1 MKKNIFTILILIFPL
16 SLFSQTSIPEPLVDI
31 FLLEH
36 NRLKTLVSEKNAR
49 LKMSEKELS
58 EISKII
64 NERKEEFFIL
74 LEKGKKSIPYGENG
88 LPIGKADKE
97 IISKVTALKEEAS
110 VLIYEILGEKRYIQ
124 FKKMLIDENGRRNSE
139 RLKKTAN
146 KKK

>member
-16 SLFSQTSIPEPLVDI
+16 SLFSQTSIPEPLVDV

-36 NRLKTLVSEKNAR
+36 NRLQTLVSEKNAR
-49 LKMSEKELS
+49 LKMSEKEIS
-58 EISKII
+58 EVSKVI

-97 IISKVTALKEEAS
+97 IMSKVTALKEEAC

-124 FKKMLIDENGRRNSE
+124 FNKMLIDENGRRSSE

>member
-1 MKKNIFTILILIFPL
+1 MKNIFTILLLIFPL
-16 SLFSQTSIPEPLVDI
+16 SLFSQTSIPEPLVDV
-31 FLLEH
+31 FLLEQ
-36 NRLKTLVSEKNAR
+36 NRLRTLVSEKNTR
-49 LKMSEKELS
+49 LKMSEKEIS
-58 EISKII
+58 EISTII
-64 NERKEEFFIL
+64 NERKDEFFIL
-74 LEKGKKSIPYGENG
+74 IEKGKKSIPYDENG

-97 IISKVTALKEEAS
+97 IMSKINALKEEAS